1 MTDQATTPDVTAIQ
15 EWLLGTCRDL
25 GLQATEPGHDFF
37 ETGGTSLTAIKLIA
51 KVEERYGD
59 GALPP
64 DDLFTQ
70 SSMRG
75 IAASIGRNA
84 TVTGTPGEPRA

>member
-1 MTDQATTPDVTAIQ
+1 MTDQATTPDVAEIQ
-15 EWLLGTCRDL
+15 EWLLGVCRGL
-25 GLQATEPGHDFF
+25 GLRAGGPEDDFF

-51 KVEERYGD
+51 KAEERYGD

-70 SSMRG
+70 SSMHG

-84 TVTGTPGEPRA
+84 TVTGTPGETRA

>member
-1 MTDQATTPDVTAIQ
+1 MTDQVTTPDVAQIQ

-25 GLQATEPGHDFF
+25 GLRASEPGHDFF

-51 KVEERYGD
+51 KAEERYGD

-75 IAASIGRNA
+75 IAESIGRNA
-84 TVTGTPGEPRA
+84 TVTGTPGETRA

>member
-1 MTDQATTPDVTAIQ
+1 MTDQVTKPALAAIQ

-25 GLQATEPGHDFF
+25 GLRATGPEDDFF

-70 SSMRG
+70 SSMHG